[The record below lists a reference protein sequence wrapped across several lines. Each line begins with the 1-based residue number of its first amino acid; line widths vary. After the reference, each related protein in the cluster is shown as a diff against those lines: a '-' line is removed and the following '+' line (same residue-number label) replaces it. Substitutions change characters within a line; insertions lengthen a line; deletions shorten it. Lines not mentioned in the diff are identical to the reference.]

1 MDIGYFFNILWR
13 SKWLILSVV
22 LISSV
27 AAWLLVGKRP
37 PVYKSSAVIS
47 TGIVKFKGK
56 TLSGSV
62 GYIQKYEI
70 ESAFSQ
76 LMEDMKLPQVIEML
90 SDTLIKHDYQRI
102 GYNTAP
108 FRQPNYED
116 LGMSEEEVNDIAT
129 ATLVNNVEDSLEL
142 QTKQEIEQRQLLG
155 ALGYD
160 YKSLVE
166 SLEMG
171 RRGDTD
177 YLEMSFS
184 SEKPELSY
192 FALKNY
198 MSMFMK
204 TYGRDLSEEDER
216 KMKFYREQTSLKKA
230 LLDSILYEINTYMS
244 NNNIIDV
251 STQSDAIISQISD
264 LEKRKNE
271 EDSKLLPLR
280 SSIKALS
287 EKIYRYN
294 NTYAEYLSSDRLNRK
309 DFAEVDGKIKR
320 AQQKILRSKG
330 DKKKQYEDQLVK
342 LRADRN
348 GLVASLVAKNADDK
362 HPWHDQIQNWVS
374 DKFDN
379 EIEYGFV
386 KEAVQKYDKEV
397 SRLRGKLAR
406 LAHSD
411 EVLRDL
417 LVEKEQ
423 AQKEYLVVKSE
434 LETINLKA
442 ASTDNPLEIIKAAK
456 RPEKPESSLR
466 PIIAVFSGI
475 AGGTLTS
482 ILIFLLAFF
491 DTTVQSPSQFKSQMK
506 LPFLGVV
513 NRVNMP
519 SLNLYYLFHTPN
531 PKKELASFRESIRK
545 LRSAIETSGE
555 QSFLFVSPKPEE
567 GKSFLIILIAYALS
581 LNNKRI
587 LIIDTNFRNNT
598 LSNFK
603 DSLEWNLKDDKSKMA
618 SNSNSNSLDSDQKI
632 IGTQPE
638 DSTEELHLKNIDI
651 IGNKQSMQSPSEVLA
666 GKDFACT
673 IESYKAKYD
682 YVFFEAASMNNYSD
696 AAELAPFA
704 DKVIGVFSADS
715 PLGNVDNETIEA
727 LRQSGGKFLGGVLNN
742 VDLKNI

>member
-13 SKWLILSVV
+13 RKWLILSVV

-27 AAWLLVGKRP
+27 AAWLLVGKLP

-70 ESAFSQ
+70 EGAFNQ
-76 LMEDMKLPQVIEML
+76 LMEDMKLPQVIEEL
-90 SDTLIKHDYQRI
+90 SNALLDHDYQKMGI
-102 GYNTAP
+102 NTAP

-116 LGMSEEEVNDIAT
+116 LGMSEEQVNDIAT
-129 ATLVNNVEDSLEL
+129 ATMVNNVEEDSMDL
-142 QTKQEIEQRQLLG
+142 QNQQEREKNQLLG

-166 SLEMG
+166 SLELT

-177 YLEMSFS
+177 YLELSFS

-192 FALKNY
+192 FALK
-198 MSMFMK
+198 
-204 TYGRDLSEEDER
+204 TYLDEYLARFESDLTVEDGKKIAFYHEET
-216 KMKFYREQTSLKKA
+216 QKKKD
-230 LLDSILYEINTYMS
+230 LLDSLAMEINRYMDDK
-244 NNNIIDV
+244 NIIDV
-251 STQSDAIISQISD
+251 STQSDAIISQVSD
-264 LEKRKNE
+264 LEKRRNE
-271 EDSKLLPLR
+271 EDSKIFPLR
-280 SSIKALS
+280 ASIKALS

-294 NTYAEYLSSDRLNRK
+294 NTYSEYLSSDRLNRK
-309 DFAEVDGKIKR
+309 DFAEVDAKIKK
-320 AQQKILRSKG
+320 AQQGILRSKG
-330 DKKKQYEDQLVK
+330 KTQKRYEDQLVQ
-342 LRADRN
+342 LRADRA
-348 GLVASLVAKNADDK
+348 GLLAAIVAKNANDN
-362 HPWHDQIQNWVS
+362 HPWHDQIQGWIS
-374 DKFDN
+374 EKFDK
-379 EIEYGFV
+379 EIELDFV
-386 KEAVQKYDKEV
+386 QEALDKYNGEIK
-397 SRLRGKLAR
+397 RLYGKLGR
-406 LAHSD
+406 YQQDD
-411 EVLRDL
+411 EVLRGL
-417 LVEKEQ
+417 EE
-423 AQKEYLVVKSE
+423 QKELAQEEFLVLKAS
-434 LETINLKA
+434 LEEINLKA
-442 ASTDNPLEIIKAAK
+442 ASVDNPLTVIEPANKPD
-456 RPEKPESSLR
+456 RPEASLR
-466 PIIAVFSGI
+466 PIIAAFSGI

-491 DTTVQSPSQFKSQMK
+491 DTTIQSPSQFKSQMK
-506 LPFLGVV
+506 LPFLGIV

-519 SLNLYYLFHTPN
+519 SLNLYYLFHTPD

-545 LRSAIETSGE
+545 LRSTIETSGE

-567 GKSFLIILIAYALS
+567 GKSFLTILVAYALS
-581 LNNKRI
+581 LNNKRV

-603 DSLEWNLKDDKSKMA
+603 DSPEWNLKGDKSKMA
-618 SNSNSNSLDSDQKI
+618 SNFNALGSDQKR

-638 DSTEELHLKNIDI
+638 DSTGELHLKNIDI

-666 GKDFACT
+666 GKDFGR
-673 IESYKAKYD
+673 IMQSYKAKYD
-682 YVFFEAASMNNYSD
+682 YVFFEAAAMNNYSD

-704 DKVIGVFSADS
+704 DKIIGVFSADS